1 MIAQPSVYSASAP
14 GMVVIP
20 LMTRDV
26 DPVSFGCREYYLKPR
41 ISFNIYSTVVLYLN
55 SKIFTEVNYLAQDKD
70 K

>member
-1 MIAQPSVYSASAP
+1 
-14 GMVVIP
+14 MVAIP
-20 LMTRDV
+20 LMARSV

-70 K
+70 N